1 MLGTE
6 QDIPDDGLD
15 QTVDVLDAGVTALTP
30 TAALTIIE
38 RWREAF
44 LRDDGGLDLEAV
56 ASGLD
61 DLHGLLSADRL
72 DGRAIARTLAALA
85 DATAAVAAQTD
96 EERVTPGLDRLSSAL
111 SRAADLLGG

>member
-15 QTVDVLDAGVTALTP
+15 QTVDVLDSGVTTLTP
-30 TAALTIIE
+30 SAALTIIE
-38 RWREAF
+38 RWREAC
-44 LRDDGGLDLEAV
+44 LRDEGGLDLEAV

-72 DGRAIARTLAALA
+72 DGRAIGRTLAGLA
-85 DATAAVAAQTD
+85 DATAAVAAGTD
-96 EERVTPGLDRLSSAL
+96 EERVTPGLERLAGAL
-111 SRAADLLGG
+111 SRAADFLGG